1 MEYLSTEDSVSEGS
15 FDTFCM
21 FSIIRQVVNSQQM
34 VGKEPISQ
42 LPNMSKVSIKKLKS
56 QGCSNM
62 RQLIMNVREGTTTGI
77 QSRLVTKLK
86 NIPLFSAEN
95 LSLSFKNKL
104 ASPEGLVKFDLS
116 LDAIFEKGQKASSN
130 SFGFTV
136 AIGTY
141 QNNFLLA
148 HKSIVMTLSNGQR
161 SSKRTIELKFDWTLA
176 NANGGNDSGI
186 VLLRILSTDRR
197 GLDLQ
202 YDIKLS

>member
-1 MEYLSTEDSVSEGS
+1 MQSQLPISDYVNDTKSIIEQIPRLLAAMEYLSTEDSASEGS

-21 FSIIRQVVNSQQM
+21 FSIIRQVINSQQM
-34 VGKEPISQ
+34 VGKEPMSQ
-42 LPNMSKVSIKKLKS
+42 LPNMSIPSIKKLK
-56 QGCSNM
+56 
-62 RQLIMNVREGTTTGI
+62 
-77 QSRLVTKLK
+77 
-86 NIPLFSAEN
+86 

-130 SFGFTV
+130 SFTV

-141 QNNFLLA
+141 QNSFLLA
-148 HKSIVMTLSNGQR
+148 HKSIIMTLSNGQR
-161 SSKRTIELKFDWTLA
+161 SSKRSIELKFNWSLA
-176 NANGGNDSGI
+176 KANGGNDCGI

-202 YDIKLS
+202 YNIKLS